1 NRLVE
6 LMLYRLRDDGDT
18 LSEMLYAR
26 TATWNRATQSWLLE
40 DGWLRD
46 FSEGSFERF
55 EERHFPVAETPSY
68 FDEGVRSSSKMTYLE
83 LQKYVDDLQQGGFE
97 VEYLQTELYK
107 KLSFPF
113 VSLIMALI
121 GLPFAL
127 TMGKKGALYGIA
139 AGAFIGIVYW
149 GAFGVFDVL
158 GSNGLLAPLLAA
170 WGPNILFSSGAAVL
184 ISSAQT

>member
-1 NRLVE
+1 
-6 LMLYRLRDDGDT
+6 
-18 LSEMLYAR
+18 
-26 TATWNRATQSWLLE
+26 
-40 DGWLRD
+40 
-46 FSEGSFERF
+46 
-55 EERHFPVAETPSY
+55 
-68 FDEGVRSSSKMTYLE
+68 MTYLE
-83 LQKYVDDLQQGGFE
+83 LQKHLDDLQQVGFE
-97 VEYLQTELYK
+97 VEYLKTELYK

-170 WGPNILFSSGAAVL
+170 WGPNILFASGAAVL
-184 ISSAQT
+184 ISSAKT

>member
-1 NRLVE
+1 
-6 LMLYRLRDDGDT
+6 MFF
-18 LSEMLYAR
+18 AR
-26 TATWNRATQSWLLE
+26 TATWDRDDQSWLLR
-40 DGWLRD
+40 DGWVRD
-46 FSEGSFERF
+46 FSSGSFESF
-55 EERHFPVAETPSY
+55 EQQHLSVPETPAY

-83 LQKYVDDLQQGGFE
+83 LKEYVDDLQQGGFE
-97 VEYLQTELYK
+97 VEYLKTELYK
-107 KLSFPF
+107 KLSFPV

-184 ISSAQT
+184 ITSTQT